1 MSETQLNKSFQEK
14 DVRRLRNII
23 SGKAGNKSTTGIGYK
38 KKDEVHKEG
47 DIWEEGGRTWTIK
60 GSIKQNIT
68 KLDAA
73 KEIHLMPL
81 FCPKCSNVMKGRN
94 DKVFYNIH
102 HKCFNCVIDFEQQ
115 LKREGK
121 FDQYLISIHN
131 SQIDNMINDLK
142 LVIEESKKETGKSFV
157 TEAGD
162 VEEWLGNGQEN
173 LEIEVNNAIIYLET
187 LKK

>member
-1 MSETQLNKSFQEK
+1 
-14 DVRRLRNII
+14 
-23 SGKAGNKSTTGIGYK
+23 
-38 KKDEVHKEG
+38 
-47 DIWEEGGRTWTIK
+47 
-60 GSIKQNIT
+60 
-68 KLDAA
+68 
-73 KEIHLMPL
+73 
-81 FCPKCSNVMKGRN
+81 MKGRN
-94 DKVFYNIH
+94 DKAFYNIH

-121 FDQYLISIHN
+121 FDQHLISIHN

-142 LVIEESKKETGKSFV
+142 LVIEESKRETGKSFV

-173 LEIEVNNAIIYLET
+173 LEIEVNNAIIYLES